1 MITRILTFSSL
12 LRTLPSLC
20 VLGSLLSLGMA
31 QTVFIPERVEV
42 TSESL
47 SLGDIARIEPWSDRL
62 SEFPIGYS
70 PYPGHYRWLEKSYLM
85 DQLKKGA
92 VDLRDIRLEMPQRI
106 LITRQSQI
114 VGRSVIIGAVRDAFD
129 AHRSDITFDIM
140 RIDAPQDVI
149 LPRGELQ
156 VQARLPSSMTR
167 LDGLSLKLDF
177 FVDGTLSKSQWARI
191 YASAQARVLVLAR
204 PVAFGQRLQRSDL
217 HLEQRSFS
225 RLESFYT
232 HPDQVVDLVAKRGLE
247 MGQVLNTSH
256 LRVPKLVARNDVVT
270 ITAQGRSF
278 RVSTLGK
285 ARDGGALGDTI
296 EVENLDS
303 EQLLR
308 VEVIGNKRVRV
319 LLPEDIG

>member
-1 MITRILTFSSL
+1 MRCTSRSTTSRGNVVITRILTFSSL

-129 AHRSDITFDIM
+129 AHRSRHYF
-140 RIDAPQDVI
+140 RHHENRCASGRYPAAGRVAGAGASPPAP
-149 LPRGELQ
+149 
-156 VQARLPSSMTR
+156 
-167 LDGLSLKLDF
+167 
-177 FVDGTLSKSQWARI
+177 
-191 YASAQARVLVLAR
+191 
-204 PVAFGQRLQRSDL
+204 
-217 HLEQRSFS
+217 
-225 RLESFYT
+225 
-232 HPDQVVDLVAKRGLE
+232 
-247 MGQVLNTSH
+247 
-256 LRVPKLVARNDVVT
+256 
-270 ITAQGRSF
+270 
-278 RVSTLGK
+278 
-285 ARDGGALGDTI
+285 
-296 EVENLDS
+296 
-303 EQLLR
+303 
-308 VEVIGNKRVRV
+308 
-319 LLPEDIG
+319 